1 MQGPKAVAFAIL
13 VAAGSAALAQ
23 SDLLGGVADRS
34 RDGPRDSEGGVG
46 VDAPEG
52 DRDPARPEMQPPV
65 PEDRGAS
72 ECPETEPRC
81 DEARPDR

>member
-1 MQGPKAVAFAIL
+1 MQGLKVTALAIL

-34 RDGPRDSEGGVG
+34 RDGPRDGEGGVG
-46 VDAPEG
+46 APER
-52 DRDPARPEMQPPV
+52 DRDPVRPDPEPLV
-65 PEDRGAS
+65 PDGPDAS

-81 DEARPDR
+81 DEAGPGR